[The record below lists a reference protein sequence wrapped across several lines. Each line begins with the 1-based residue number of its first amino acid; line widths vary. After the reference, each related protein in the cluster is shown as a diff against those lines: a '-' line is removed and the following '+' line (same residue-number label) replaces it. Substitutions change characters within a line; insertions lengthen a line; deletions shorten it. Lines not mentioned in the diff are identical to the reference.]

1 MIDDTRGNFRVGMR
15 LHKLIRRKTGKRKG
29 KERKGKIHAS
39 RRHRRTFYRQ
49 HDREIEHYENLIG
62 NVP

>member
-29 KERKGKIHAS
+29 KERKGKERFM
-39 RRHRRTFYRQ
+39 RRVDTGEPF
-49 HDREIEHYENLIG
+49 IG
-62 NVP
+62 SMIAK